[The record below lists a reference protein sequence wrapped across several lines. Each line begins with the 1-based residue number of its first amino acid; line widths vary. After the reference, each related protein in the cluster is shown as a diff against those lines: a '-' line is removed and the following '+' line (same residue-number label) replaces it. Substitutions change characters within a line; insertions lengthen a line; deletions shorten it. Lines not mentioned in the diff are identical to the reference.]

1 VTGRRMGG
9 KSSRG
14 LLIVISGPGGVGK
27 DTLIQML
34 RARNPHLCYSVS
46 YTTRPVRPN
55 EVPGQHYTFVDVPTF
70 QQLAESGELLEHAVV
85 NGHLYGTS
93 ARRVAQIQ
101 ETGCDVIL
109 KIDVQGA
116 EQVRQ
121 KRPDGVYVFIAP
133 PSMEELLRRRVVRG
147 AESAEEMQARQDL
160 SEVEMSYA
168 GSYDHIVVNDDAE
181 RAVGEIEDILEQERR
196 KRHAA

>member
-1 VTGRRMGG
+1 LNDD
-9 KSSRG
+9 SPG

-27 DTLIQML
+27 DTLIEML

-55 EVPGQHYTFVDVPTF
+55 EVPGEHYTFVDVPTF
-70 QQLAESGELLEHAVV
+70 QRLVESGELLEHAVV

-93 ARRVAQIQ
+93 AQRVSEMQ
-101 ETGCDVIL
+101 ESCYDVIL

-116 EQVRQ
+116 EQVRR

-133 PSMEELLRRRVVRG
+133 PDMDELLRRRRVRG
-147 AESAEEMQARQDL
+147 AESPEEMQARQEL
-160 SEVEMSYA
+160 AEVEMAYA
-168 GSYDHIVVNDDAE
+168 DSYDHVVVNDDAE
-181 RAVGEIEDILEQERR
+181 RAVGEIEGILEHERR
-196 KRHAA
+196 KRRAA

>member
-1 VTGRRMGG
+1 VTGRRIGR
-9 KSSRG
+9 KASHG

-34 RARNPHLCYSVS
+34 RARNPDLCYSVS

-70 QQLAESGELLEHAVV
+70 HRLAESGELLEHAVV

-93 ARRVAQIQ
+93 ARRVAEIQ

-133 PSMEELLRRRVVRG
+133 PNMEELLRRRVVRG
-147 AESAEEMQARQDL
+147 AESAEEMQARQEL

-181 RAVGEIEDILEQERR
+181 RAVGEIEDILVQERR

>member
-1 VTGRRMGG
+1 VTGRRLGR

-55 EVPGQHYTFVDVPTF
+55 EVPGEHYTFVDVPAF
-70 QQLAESGELLEHAVV
+70 HQLAESGELLEHAVV

-93 ARRVAQIQ
+93 SRRVAEIQ
-101 ETGCDVIL
+101 ETGCDLIL

-133 PSMEELLRRRVVRG
+133 PDMEELLRRRAVRG
-147 AESAEEMQARQDL
+147 AESAEEMQARQEL

-181 RAVGEIEDILEQERR
+181 RAVSEIEAILEQERR

>member
-1 VTGRRMGG
+1 VNRD
-9 KSSRG
+9 SPG

-27 DTLIQML
+27 DTLIEML

-55 EVPGQHYTFVDVPTF
+55 EVPGEHYTFVDAPTF
-70 QQLAESGELLEHAVV
+70 QRLVESGELLEHAVV

-93 ARRVAQIQ
+93 ARRVSEMQ
-101 ETGCDVIL
+101 ESCYDVIL

-116 EQVRQ
+116 EQVRR

-133 PSMEELLRRRVVRG
+133 PDMDELRRRRRVRG
-147 AESAEEMQARQDL
+147 AESPEEMQARQEL
-160 SEVEMSYA
+160 AEVEIAYA
-168 GSYDHIVVNDDAE
+168 DSYDHIVVNDDAE
-181 RAVGEIEDILEQERR
+181 RAVREIERILEQERR
-196 KRHAA
+196 KRDAA

>member
-1 VTGRRMGG
+1 VNRD
-9 KSSRG
+9 SPG

-27 DTLIQML
+27 DTLIEML

-55 EVPGQHYTFVDVPTF
+55 EIPGEHYTFVDVPTF
-70 QQLAESGELLEHAVV
+70 QRLVESGELLEHAVV

-93 ARRVAQIQ
+93 ARRVSEMQ
-101 ETGCDVIL
+101 ESCYDVIL

-116 EQVRQ
+116 EQVRR

-133 PSMEELLRRRVVRG
+133 PDMDELVRRRRVRG
-147 AESAEEMQARQDL
+147 AESPEEMQARQEL
-160 SEVEMSYA
+160 AEVEIAYA
-168 GSYDHIVVNDDAE
+168 DSYDHIVVNDDAQ
-181 RAVGEIEDILEQERR
+181 RAVREIERILEQERR
-196 KRHAA
+196 KRDAA

>member
-1 VTGRRMGG
+1 MTRT
-9 KSSRG
+9 SPG

-34 RARNPHLCYSVS
+34 RACNPDLCYSVS

-55 EVPGQHYTFVDVPTF
+55 EVPGEHYTFVDVPTF
-70 QQLAESGELLEHAVV
+70 HRLVESGELLEHAMV

-93 ARRVAQIQ
+93 ARRVSDLQ
-101 ETGCDVIL
+101 ESCYDVIL

-121 KRPDGVYVFIAP
+121 KRPDGVYIFIAP
-133 PSMEELLRRRVVRG
+133 PNMDELLRRRVERG
-147 AESAEEMQARQDL
+147 AESPQEMQARQEL
-160 SEVEMSYA
+160 AAVEIAYA
-168 GSYDHIVVNDDAE
+168 DRYDHIVVNEDAK
-181 RAVGEIEDILEQERR
+181 RALREIEGILEQERR
-196 KRHAA
+196 KRDAA

>member
-1 VTGRRMGG
+1 LNHD
-9 KSSRG
+9 SPG

-27 DTLIQML
+27 DTLIEML

-55 EVPGQHYTFVDVPTF
+55 EVPGEHYTFVDVPTF
-70 QQLAESGELLEHAVV
+70 QRLVESGELLEHAVV

-93 ARRVAQIQ
+93 ARRVSEMQ
-101 ETGCDVIL
+101 ESCYDVIL

-116 EQVRQ
+116 EQVRR

-133 PSMEELLRRRVVRG
+133 PDMDELVRRRRVRG
-147 AESAEEMQARQDL
+147 AESPEEMQARQEL
-160 SEVEMSYA
+160 AEVEIAYA
-168 GSYDHIVVNDDAE
+168 DSYDHVVVNDDAE
-181 RAVGEIEDILEQERR
+181 RAVREIERILEQEKR
-196 KRHAA
+196 KRDAA

>member
-1 VTGRRMGG
+1 VNRD
-9 KSSRG
+9 SPG

-27 DTLIQML
+27 DTLIEML

-55 EVPGQHYTFVDVPTF
+55 EVPGEHYTFVDARTF
-70 QQLAESGELLEHAVV
+70 QRLVESGELLEHAVV

-93 ARRVAQIQ
+93 ARRVSEMQ
-101 ETGCDVIL
+101 ESCYDVIL

-116 EQVRQ
+116 EQVRR

-133 PSMEELLRRRVVRG
+133 PDMDELRRRRRVRG
-147 AESAEEMQARQDL
+147 AESPEEMQARQEL
-160 SEVEMSYA
+160 AEVEIAYA
-168 GSYDHIVVNDDAE
+168 DSYDHIVVNDDAE
-181 RAVGEIEDILEQERR
+181 RAVREIERILEQERR
-196 KRHAA
+196 KRDAA

>member
-1 VTGRRMGG
+1 MNRD
-9 KSSRG
+9 SPG

-27 DTLIQML
+27 DTLIEML

-55 EVPGQHYTFVDVPTF
+55 EIPGEHYTFVDVPTF
-70 QQLAESGELLEHAVV
+70 QRLVESGELLEHAVV

-93 ARRVAQIQ
+93 ARRVSEMQ
-101 ETGCDVIL
+101 ESCYDVIL

-116 EQVRQ
+116 EQVRR

-133 PSMEELLRRRVVRG
+133 PDMDELVRRRRVRG
-147 AESAEEMQARQDL
+147 AESPEEMQARQEL
-160 SEVEMSYA
+160 AEVEIAYA
-168 GSYDHIVVNDDAE
+168 DSYDHIVVNDDAE
-181 RAVGEIEDILEQERR
+181 RAVREIERILEQERR
-196 KRHAA
+196 KRDAA

>member
-1 VTGRRMGG
+1 LNHD
-9 KSSRG
+9 SPG

-27 DTLIQML
+27 DTLIEML

-55 EVPGQHYTFVDVPTF
+55 EVPGEHYTFVDVPTF
-70 QQLAESGELLEHAVV
+70 QRLVESGELLEHAVV

-93 ARRVAQIQ
+93 AQRVSEMQ
-101 ETGCDVIL
+101 ESCYDVIL

-116 EQVRQ
+116 EQVRH

-133 PSMEELLRRRVVRG
+133 PDMDELLRRRRVRG
-147 AESAEEMQARQDL
+147 AESAEEMQARQEL
-160 SEVEMSYA
+160 AEVEMAYA
-168 GSYDHIVVNDDAE
+168 DSYDHVVVNDDAE
-181 RAVGEIEDILEQERR
+181 RAVREIERILEHERR
-196 KRHAA
+196 KRRAA

>member
-1 VTGRRMGG
+1 LNDD
-9 KSSRG
+9 SPG

-27 DTLIQML
+27 DTLIEML

-55 EVPGQHYTFVDVPTF
+55 EVPGEHYTFVDVATF
-70 QQLAESGELLEHAVV
+70 QRLVESGELLEHAVV

-93 ARRVAQIQ
+93 ARRVSEMQ
-101 ETGCDVIL
+101 ESCYDVIL

-116 EQVRQ
+116 EQVRR

-133 PSMEELLRRRVVRG
+133 PDMDELVRRRRVRG
-147 AESAEEMQARQDL
+147 AESPEEMQARQEL
-160 SEVEMSYA
+160 AEVEIAYA
-168 GSYDHIVVNDDAE
+168 NSYDHVVVNDDAE
-181 RAVGEIEDILEQERR
+181 RAVKEIERILEHERR
-196 KRHAA
+196 KRRAA